1 MYHKVK
7 ISQKLREGICYTSNG
22 PASRIE
28 SHMAAE
34 GWRCGGMS
42 TRAGGR
48 GRSGREGEGG
58 SGQHGRGDR
67 NRYMAIVHRAGAA
80 TRKTEDRQKCNRGS
94 WDTDEARGWVQGA

>member
-1 MYHKVK
+1 
-7 ISQKLREGICYTSNG
+7 
-22 PASRIE
+22 
-28 SHMAAE
+28 
-34 GWRCGGMS
+34 MS

-80 TRKTEDRQKCNRGS
+80 TRKTEDR
-94 WDTDEARGWVQGA
+94 